1 MFGIKTK
8 KDKKIEQQ
16 EERIKNLESLLAS
29 QYYKHPHI
37 TQAYN
42 NMQTVCASARLDDGM
57 PIEIAKQE
65 IARKMIWEL
74 TRCIY
79 YDVED
84 ENDIAMG
91 KVLKGYLNVGI
102 PTERYR

>member
-8 KDKKIEQQ
+8 KDKQIEQQ
-16 EERIKNLESLLAS
+16 EERIKNLESLLAT

-42 NMQTVCASARLDDGM
+42 NIETVCASVRLEDGL
-57 PIEIAKQE
+57 PIEIAKSE
-65 IARKMIWEL
+65 IANKMIWEL
-74 TRCIY
+74 TRFIY

-84 ENDIAMG
+84 DKPIG
-91 KVLKGYLNVGI
+91 KVLKGYLNIGV
-102 PTERYR
+102 PSERCRR